1 MKKLLAISLA
11 MVMVLGAASYVFAG
25 ANPMVQLA
33 IDAQARNAKRA
44 CVTSLYGACSEIVS
58 EYHGIGY
65 TDVII
70 VVYRYNVITA
80 VEYGLTF
87 PGAYMTAFVNCA
99 DFIVG
104 GVDLGGYMSCAQS
117 WIVAQYA
124 ANPDPG
130 TSGIAVG
137 WMQLYT
143 YGPMRVDIVPSFDQ
157 QNLQVLDAQLAADVI
172 HTVHAGFLGS
182 EAPGGEDLEPCTPGP
197 TAAEASTWGSVKS
210 LYR

>member
-44 CVTSLYGACSEIVS
+44 CATSLYGACSEIVS

-65 TDVII
+65 TDVVI
-70 VVYRYNVITA
+70 VVYRYVAITA
-80 VEYGLTF
+80 VEYGVSY
-87 PGAYMTAFVNCA
+87 PGAYLTAFVSCS

-117 WIVAQYA
+117 WTAAQYA
-124 ANPDPG
+124 ADPDPG

-143 YGPMRVDIVPSFDQ
+143 YGPMRVDFIPSDQ
-157 QNLQVLDAQLAADVI
+157 GNLQVLDAALAPDLV
-172 HTVHAGFLGS
+172 HTTHAGFLGS
-182 EAPGGEDLEPCTPGP
+182 EAPGGEDLDPCTPGP
-197 TAAEASTWGSVKS
+197 TATEASTWGSVKS